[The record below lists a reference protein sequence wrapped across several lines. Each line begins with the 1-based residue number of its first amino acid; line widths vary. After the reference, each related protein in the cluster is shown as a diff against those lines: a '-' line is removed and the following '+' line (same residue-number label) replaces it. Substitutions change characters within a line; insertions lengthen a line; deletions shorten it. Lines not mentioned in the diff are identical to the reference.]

1 LLNYIVRFKNTE
13 YPFKTRKFLINMTE
27 ESPNEVSENSPK
39 KRKMYIGLDLG
50 TLNSYLLTKLSK
62 VSSND
67 SEGILVPTVV
77 GYPEE
82 GILAGILPGSSKML
96 HGDEALAN
104 ELHLRLVNPLND
116 GVIQDVEAT
125 NSFLSYLRDK
135 IDQERKHSVHCVIG
149 LPAGADAEAKE
160 NLQKAAKGAFE
171 GILFIPEP
179 FLAALGMRDE
189 SKLEDPDY
197 KDPVSNSLFV
207 DIGAGTTDFCIVQG
221 YFPKPQDLLSIPY
234 AGNEVDV
241 SLDKAI
247 REAYPEVDIPLSMVR
262 KFKETYSY
270 VGEIEAGARVKVPV
284 EGKPRKIE
292 IGKQVGE
299 SCNQLLQEVFT
310 SIKEIIAVASPQ
322 SVFAML
328 QNIILTGGGS
338 RIRNMDQELQRM
350 LADDG
355 YEDPEVRLSSR
366 ELKPF
371 VAIGALKVAKAA
383 REDQWIKL

>member
-1 LLNYIVRFKNTE
+1 
-13 YPFKTRKFLINMTE
+13 MTE
-27 ESPNEVSENSPK
+27 ESTEEAAGSTPK

-62 VSSND
+62 ESSNE

-82 GILAGILPGSSKML
+82 GILAGILPGSSRML
-96 HGDEALAN
+96 HGNEALAN
-104 ELHLRLVNPLND
+104 ELHLRLVHPLND

-125 NSFLSYLRDK
+125 NSFLCYLREK
-135 IDQERKHSVHCVIG
+135 IDPERKHSVHCVIG
-149 LPAGADAEAKE
+149 LPAAADVEAKE
-160 NLQKAAKGAFE
+160 NLQRAAKGAFE

-221 YFPKPQDLLSIPY
+221 YFPKPEDLLSIPY

-241 SLDKAI
+241 SIDKSI
-247 REAYPEVDIPLSMVR
+247 REAYPEVDVPLSMIR

-299 SCNQLLQEVFT
+299 SCNQLLQEIFS
-310 SIKEIIAVASPQ
+310 SIKEIIAVASAQ

-338 RIRNMDQELQRM
+338 RIRNIDQELQRM
-350 LADDG
+350 LVDDD
-355 YEDPEVRLSSR
+355 YENPEVRLSSR

-383 REDQWIKL
+383 REDQWVKP

>member
-1 LLNYIVRFKNTE
+1 
-13 YPFKTRKFLINMTE
+13 MTE
-27 ESPNEVSENSPK
+27 ESPEEFLEQISDTIETDNVSPV
-39 KRKMYIGLDLG
+39 MYLGLDLG
-50 TLNSYLLTKLSK
+50 TLNSCILSK
-62 VSSND
+62 HGKTNSNE

-82 GILAGILPGSSKML
+82 GILAGILPGNAKML
-96 HGDEALAN
+96 HGEEALAN
-104 ELHLRLVNPLND
+104 ELHLRLVHPLND
-116 GVIQDVEAT
+116 GVIQDVDAT
-125 NSFLSYLRDK
+125 RSFLSYLREK
-135 IDQERKHSVHCVIG
+135 IDPERKHLVHCVIG
-149 LPAGADAEAKE
+149 LPAGADADAKS
-160 NLQKAAKGAFE
+160 NLEKASEGAFE

-189 SKLEDPDY
+189 SKLDDPDY
-197 KDPVSNSLFV
+197 KDPVGNSLFV

-221 YFPKPQDLLSIPY
+221 YFPKPEDLLSIPY

-247 REAYPEVDIPLSMVR
+247 REAYPEVDVPLSMVR

-270 VGEIEAGARVKVPV
+270 VGEIESGARVKVPV

-299 SCNQLLQEVFT
+299 ACNQLLDEVFS

-338 RIRNMDQELQRM
+338 RIRNFDQELQRM

-355 YEDPEVRLSSR
+355 YEDPEVRVSSR
-366 ELKPF
+366 EIRPF

-383 REDQWIKL
+383 REDQWIKP

>member
-1 LLNYIVRFKNTE
+1 
-13 YPFKTRKFLINMTE
+13 MTE
-27 ESPNEVSENSPK
+27 ESPNEVSENTPK